1 MNRGIRIG
9 VIQLRE
15 MIDKEM
21 LNVLVL
27 GMLSAMKK
35 RSTVLRQCREG
46 MAGENSPAAGWKVA
60 LEPLI

>member
-1 MNRGIRIG
+1 MERRI
-9 VIQLRE
+9 
-15 MIDKEM
+15 IDNKSP
-21 LNVLVL
+21 NVLVL